1 MNASPPPRAEPPEPS
16 ARRDAALPTL
26 MTLYMREVRRFAR
39 LLPQH
44 ESELLAGIDRGDAQA
59 RDALICH
66 HLGFVIAMARG
77 FSNRGLE
84 LLDLIEEGN
93 VGMLVAL
100 QKFETARGLRFST
113 YAGFWIRHHLQTAL
127 AMQVPIVRPP
137 LRLQMSHDAA
147 PVTPV
152 PMDDEDVEQQLSDAG
167 FRERDVADEVA
178 EQRDAPRVAELLRAH
193 VAQLP
198 ARQRDIIVARFGLD
212 GGDECTLQQ
221 LSSERGVTRE
231 RIRQLQ
237 VSALLTLREALESAG
252 VTRDVA
258 LAT

>member
-1 MNASPPPRAEPPEPS
+1 
-16 ARRDAALPTL
+16 
-26 MTLYMREVRRFAR
+26 
-39 LLPQH
+39 
-44 ESELLAGIDRGDAQA
+44 
-59 RDALICH
+59 
-66 HLGFVIAMARG
+66 
-77 FSNRGLE
+77 
-84 LLDLIEEGN
+84 
-93 VGMLVAL
+93 
-100 QKFETARGLRFST
+100 
-113 YAGFWIRHHLQTAL
+113 
-127 AMQVPIVRPP
+127 VPIVRPP
-137 LRLQMSHDAA
+137 LRLQMSHDAV

-167 FRERDVADEVA
+167 FSERDVADEVA
-178 EQRDAPRVAELLRAH
+178 EQRDAPRLAELLRAQ

-198 ARQRDIIVARFGLD
+198 ERQRDIIVARFGLD

-237 VSALLTLREALESAG
+237 VSALQTLREALESAG